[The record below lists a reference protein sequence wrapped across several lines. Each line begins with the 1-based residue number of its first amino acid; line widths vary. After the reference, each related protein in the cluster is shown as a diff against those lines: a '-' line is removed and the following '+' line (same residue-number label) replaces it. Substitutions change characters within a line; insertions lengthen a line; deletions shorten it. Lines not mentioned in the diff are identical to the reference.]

1 MGIYGH
7 RFDISLDEF
16 MLKEGAFL
24 DNLPDISPEIINKF
38 CVQETLTEAYMD
50 QVLTESVNTSQYLGK
65 ILVRMN
71 ISASKYMSLMNKA
84 IKDIATTVKT
94 KGVNKESREKIRSII
109 NKLWVDLGDALP
121 DTTDL
126 IKDYGNSGLLV
137 KFADLDQNK
146 VTKSMILV
154 LFSATVVG
162 IVLPV
167 LTILFGPTGTGIG
180 ATIMG
185 PLLEENCKQIAIKGD
200 FVKEYT
206 MVFNTFEFSQY
217 VLQIVGAGG
226 PLGAAIKVRLLAV
239 GMHLTTTL
247 IQWLTNNPKV
257 LEKLHIDGEDDKNKA
272 SIVGHTIGMIIH
284 GVWNGL
290 ASFSQ
295 TFNNY
300 LMKACGFIS

>member
-7 RFDISLDEF
+7 TMDVSLDEF
-16 MLKEGAFL
+16 MLMEGDFL
-24 DNLPDISPEIINKF
+24 DSLPDISPETINKF
-38 CVQETLTEAYMD
+38 CVQENLTEAYMD
-50 QVLTESVNTSQYLGK
+50 QVLTEAADGSQYLGK
-65 ILVRMN
+65 LLVRMN
-71 ISASKYMSLMNKA
+71 ISSSKYMSLMKKA
-84 IKDIATTVKT
+84 TKEIATTVKS
-94 KGVNKESREKIRSII
+94 KGVSKESREKIRSII
-109 NKLWVDLGDALP
+109 NELWVDLGEALP
-121 DTTDL
+121 DTADL
-126 IKDYGNSGLLV
+126 IKGNE
-137 KFADLDQNK
+137 KFAGLDKNK
-146 VTKSMILV
+146 VTKSAVLV

-162 IVLPV
+162 LVLPI
-167 LTILFGPTGTGIG
+167 LGILFGPVGTGIG

-206 MVFNTFEFSQY
+206 VVFNTFEFTQY
-217 VLQIVGAGG
+217 VTQIVGSGG

-257 LEKLHIDGEDDKNKA
+257 LEKLHIDSEDDKNKA

-295 TFNNY
+295 TFNDY
-300 LMKACGFIS
+300 IMKACGFM